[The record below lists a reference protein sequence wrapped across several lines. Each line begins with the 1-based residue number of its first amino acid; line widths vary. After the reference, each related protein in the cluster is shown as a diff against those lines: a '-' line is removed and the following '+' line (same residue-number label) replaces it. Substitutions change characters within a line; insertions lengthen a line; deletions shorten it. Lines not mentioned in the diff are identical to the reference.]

1 MGNKMTKSE
10 VKELINYLKTKLGGD
25 ENKIEKEFDDY
36 YLSGKWFI
44 FDENTDDHILSIDI
58 EWFPKDPKDL
68 EEIKDED

>member
-1 MGNKMTKSE
+1 MTKSE
-10 VKELINYLKTKLGGD
+10 VKELINYLKTK
-25 ENKIEKEFDDY
+25 IEKDFDDY